1 MTVPPVPPRV
11 NHSKA
16 KTTTMPDFDYDSALL
31 TPMDWWDTIGLAQQQ
46 AATTCFCPGGGGDWE
61 PLVKLCHLC
70 DTFVYSDQCAAGA
83 ESAKSLR
90 RFFKG
95 IAGELRGELRCVE
108 ARELSLGTELCEWE
122 QFMGLFLD
130 EHRPAD
136 AAAYREAVQPL
147 AGQERWGVEA
157 TLRHVAN
164 PAAREIRML
173 FLQGEALAV
182 YRGLYATKQLAPH
195 ALVLPRLPAR
205 RTVRSQH
212 LTLAGPLGAV
222 LRSEPRP
229 ALVLAGQGDA
239 PALAGT
245 PWPHLWRELPEW
257 NRAAFTPWPLPAH
270 WWHDANQVRL

>member
-1 MTVPPVPPRV
+1 
-11 NHSKA
+11 
-16 KTTTMPDFDYDSALL
+16 MPEFDYDSALL

-46 AATTCFCPGGGGDWE
+46 VATTCFCPGGGGDWE

-70 DTFVYSDQCAAGA
+70 DTFVYADQCAEGA
-83 ESAKSLR
+83 DSAKSLR
-90 RFFKG
+90 RWFEQIG
-95 IAGELRGELRCVE
+95 NNPGLAYELRCLA
-108 ARELSLGTELCEWE
+108 ARELTLGTPLCDMEAA
-122 QFMGLFLD
+122 MGLFLD

-157 TLRHVAN
+157 SLRQGVGEE
-164 PAAREIRML
+164 ARDIRVL
-173 FLQGEALAV
+173 FLQGEAMAV

-195 ALVLPRLPAR
+195 ALVLPRLHAR

-222 LRSEPRP
+222 LRTEPRP
-229 ALVLAGQGDA
+229 ALVLAEQGDA

-257 NRAAFTPWPLPAH
+257 NRAAFTPWPVPAR
-270 WWHDANQVRL
+270 WWRDAHQVRQ